1 MGSIIS
7 QVQYDRV
14 MKYIAA
20 GKEDGARL
28 VSGGKRPDDPK
39 LAKGLFI
46 EPTIFA
52 DVTMDMRI
60 GKEEIFGPVLSVFK
74 WSDEDEMLAQVNQV
88 EYGLTCSIWTN
99 DLADRAPHRRGG
111 RGRLCLDQR
120 GVEAFPRRAV
130 RRLQAVR
137 HRPRGMHRGAAALHA
152 REEHPREPEA
162 AKQAGIRTG
171 RYALS
176 GPPCTCGRAAI
187 FIAFRQSRPA
197 TQRRRQKG
205 EVSMRRI
212 VCILVAAFVPA
223 SCDAQQQPKP
233 DWAFPV
239 PDKVKVEPR
248 FAPDRVRTVGNVS
261 YTRAAVDDLLQHPDL
276 APADASADGEDRPVR
291 QQGHPGARL
300 RLLPSADRHRP

>member
-1 MGSIIS
+1 MTALIGSVPTGRAVMKAASDTLKPVLLELGGKNALIAFPDADLDAVSAAVVDGMNFTWCGQSCGSTSRAFIHEKIYDAVLERAKASIQRYKPGIPTDPATTMGSIIS
-7 QVQYDRV
+7 QVQYDRI

-28 VSGGKRPDDPK
+28 VSGGKRPDDAK

-74 WSDEDEMLAQVNQV
+74 WSDEDKMLAQVNQV

-99 DLADRAPHRRGG
+99 DLVDRAPHRGGG

-120 GVEAFPRRAV
+120 GVQAFPRRAV

-162 AKQAGIRTG
+162 PRLAG
-171 RYALS
+171 S
-176 GPPCTCGRAAI
+176 
-187 FIAFRQSRPA
+187 
-197 TQRRRQKG
+197 
-205 EVSMRRI
+205 
-212 VCILVAAFVPA
+212 
-223 SCDAQQQPKP
+223 
-233 DWAFPV
+233 
-239 PDKVKVEPR
+239 
-248 FAPDRVRTVGNVS
+248 
-261 YTRAAVDDLLQHPDL
+261 
-276 APADASADGEDRPVR
+276 
-291 QQGHPGARL
+291 
-300 RLLPSADRHRP
+300 